1 MQFRTVTGY
10 IRSHHWIV
18 MLFLIVFSF
27 FVLGTIFSGS
37 RYCGYCNARL
47 SEKEGT
53 VLKLTTAA
61 TAAATALAL
70 VPDDSTTPVADQIM
84 DLTDYG
90 IIITVM
96 ILLERFLVHIS
107 GTLAFRICVP
117 VGIALYYIAGVRHN
131 PALRGLALRV
141 IAISLCLFLII
152 PVSFW
157 VEDAVDRTFD
167 LSGSVRI
174 STGEAQIEAES
185 AESGDDRTFL
195 QKTGDFF
202 TGIFNKA
209 KDLGNEAVDR
219 LHNFVDSFVKLLV
232 KDCLIPV
239 GTFFV
244 IYMLCKAIL
253 NTIPAFLPVFSPE
266 EKKELT
272 HR

>member
-96 ILLERFLVHIS
+96 ILIERFLVRIS
-107 GTLAFRICVP
+107 GTLAFP
-117 VGIALYYIAGVRHN
+117 
-131 PALRGLALRV
+131 
-141 IAISLCLFLII
+141 
-152 PVSFW
+152 
-157 VEDAVDRTFD
+157 
-167 LSGSVRI
+167 SGSCYGASRPQ
-174 STGEAQIEAES
+174 STSLPCADSPCES
-185 AESGDDRTFL
+185 
-195 QKTGDFF
+195 
-202 TGIFNKA
+202 
-209 KDLGNEAVDR
+209 
-219 LHNFVDSFVKLLV
+219 
-232 KDCLIPV
+232 
-239 GTFFV
+239 
-244 IYMLCKAIL
+244 
-253 NTIPAFLPVFSPE
+253 SPSPCAYS
-266 EKKELT
+266 
-272 HR
+272 

>member
-96 ILLERFLVHIS
+96 ILIERFLVRIS

-117 VGIALYYIAGVRHN
+117 IGIVLWCIASAKHI
-131 PALRGLALRV
+131 PALRGLAVRIV
-141 IAISLCLFLII
+141 AISLCLFLII

-167 LSGSVRI
+167 LSDSVRI
-174 STGEAQIEAES
+174 STGEAQIEAEP
-185 AESGDDRTFL
+185 AESGDNRTFL

-202 TGIFNKA
+202 TGIFSKA
-209 KDLGNEAVDR
+209 KDLGSEAIDR
-219 LHNFVDSFVKLLV
+219 LNSFVDSFVKLLV

-239 GTFFV
+239 GTFFG
-244 IYMLCKAIL
+244 IYLLFKAFL
-253 NTIPAFLPVFSPE
+253 NMIPAFLPTFAPE